1 MRLKTQKDYLEKR
14 KYVRLESVFPVDYV
28 IIDPDHPDKGD
39 SWQQGFT
46 CNVSEGGLCLNINK
60 MDAALISRLTQGRV
74 QLDLRIRIPLYLPP
88 IRATAVIA
96 WVDKVEDEIPSRY
109 LIGLKFITIAKQDS
123 RRMINH
129 TRWVRFTLPV
139 AGVLA
144 GAFLLAFAF
153 SSVTTARLRGENQDL
168 VQQLVTV
175 QEEETETG
183 RLLDDI
189 SREKKNLSAELTD
202 YREKITGLQV
212 QLNELR
218 SGSEQRAAREKQLTE
233 QLNAYET
240 QMAALNATISRL
252 SAEKEPLEDQF
263 ASLLQ
268 KENILK
274 DELMILKRKKEGLKK
289 NVVDRMY
296 LWLKNHQVPTTGLI
310 LSFEGEDTAIRHWS
324 FIYDQALGVNAFL
337 LFNDIEAGRKTLDF
351 FKKNLTG
358 SFKGFHNAYYADSG
372 EVAEFT
378 IHSGPNIW
386 VGIAA
391 LQYTIKT
398 QDERYLPVALAVG
411 DWLLAL
417 QQEDPA
423 GGLRGGPDVPWFATE
438 HNLDAYAFFKMLY
451 QVTGQ
456 SKYQLAQ
463 AKVTEWLKTYALSP
477 YGKEYKRPPVN
488 RGRGDATIATDTFA
502 WSLAAIGPVE
512 LGRLGMSAEQIME
525 FAERHCKAHVF
536 FQRPSGAVVE
546 VSGFDFAAYHHMPRG
561 GLVSPEWTSQ
571 MIISFQMLGDF
582 FADQNDTLKTGY
594 YEEKVVRYLNEM
606 NKLIISSSSP
616 MGHGEGCLPY
626 STLEDADTGHGWR
639 TPRGSDTCSIAGT
652 AYMIMAIKGFNPLM
666 LEDLSHVPGGS

>member
-1 MRLKTQKDYLEKR
+1 MRIKTQKDYLEKR
-14 KYVRLESVFPVDYV
+14 KYVRLESVFPVDYA
-28 IIDPDHPDKGD
+28 IIDPDHPDKED

-60 MDAALISRLTQGRV
+60 MDAALVSRLTQGRV
-74 QLDLRIRIPLYLPP
+74 QLDLKIRIPLYLPP
-88 IRATAVIA
+88 IRATAAIA

-109 LIGLKFITIAKQDS
+109 LIGLKFITIAKKDS

-144 GAFLLAFAF
+144 GAFLLAFIL
-153 SSVTTARLRGENQDL
+153 SSVTNARLRGENQGL

-175 QEEETETG
+175 QEEETEAG

-189 SREKKNLSAELTD
+189 SREKKNLSAELAD
-202 YREKITGLQV
+202 YRGKIAGLQT

-218 SGSEQRAAREKQLTE
+218 SGSEQRAQREE
-233 QLNAYET
+233 QLK
-240 QMAALNATISRL
+240 TISRL
-252 SAEKEPLEDQF
+252 SAEKQPLENQF

-268 KENILK
+268 RENILK
-274 DELMILKRKKEGLKK
+274 DELMILKRKKEGLKE
-289 NVVDRMY
+289 NVVGQMY
-296 LWLKNHQVPTTGLI
+296 LWLKNHQVPATGLI
-310 LSFEGEDTAIRHWS
+310 LSFEGEDTAIRQWS
-324 FIYDQALGVNAFL
+324 FIYDQALAVNAFL
-337 LFNDIEAGRKTLDF
+337 LFNDIEGGRKVLDF

-358 SFKGFHNAYYADSG
+358 SFKGFYNAYYADSG

-391 LQYTIKT
+391 LQYTTKT
-398 QDERYLPVALAVG
+398 QDERYLPLALAIG
-411 DWLLAL
+411 EWLLAL
-417 QQEDPA
+417 QREDPA
-423 GGLRGGPDVPWFATE
+423 GGLRGGPDVSWFATE

-477 YGKEYKRPPVN
+477 YGQDYKRPPVN

-502 WSLAAIGPVE
+502 WSLAAIGPAE
-512 LGRLGMSAEQIME
+512 LERLGMSAEQIME
-525 FAERHCKAHVF
+525 FAERHCKASVP

-606 NKLIISSSSP
+606 NKLIISSPSP

-666 LEDLSHVPGGS
+666 LEELSHVPGGS